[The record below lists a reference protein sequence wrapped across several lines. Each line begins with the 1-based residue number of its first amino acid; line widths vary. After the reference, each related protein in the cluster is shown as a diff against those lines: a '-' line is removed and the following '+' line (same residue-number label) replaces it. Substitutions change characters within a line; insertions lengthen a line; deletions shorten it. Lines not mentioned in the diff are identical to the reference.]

1 MQGSVGYNLIFAACV
16 CLVCAVVVSSSNVA
30 LADLQDR
37 NALLDKQRNVLLAA
51 GFADDDERLTPEE
64 VETRFELVDQILLDL
79 DTGEVIEGVDP
90 RDYDQRAATNDP
102 ARSRIAPDNAAR
114 VQRLPDSVLVYEVR
128 DERGQLD
135 LVILPIEGLG
145 LWGTLYG
152 FVALDDDLRTIRGLT
167 FYEHKETPGLGG
179 EVDNPRWKS
188 LWVGRVAFDDKLDP
202 VISVVKGVAGAI
214 ADDPYAVDGLS
225 GATITSRGV
234 TNLLRFWLGPDGFEP
249 YLTRLRQNKGV
260 G

>member
-1 MQGSVGYNLIFAACV
+1 MQGSVFYNLSFAA
-16 CLVCAVVVSSSNVA
+16 LVCIACAIFVSSSKV
-30 LADLQDR
+30 LLQDR
-37 NALLDKQRNVLLAA
+37 QIFNQTLDRQRNVLVAA
-51 GFADDDERLTPEE
+51 GLVSEDERLTSEE
-64 VETRFELVDQILLDL
+64 TIDRFTPIRQVVIDIE
-79 DTGEVIEGVDP
+79 TGESTAVDP
-90 RDYDQRAATNDP
+90 QLFDQRAAELDVATSFAAPPNS
-102 ARSRIAPDNAAR
+102 AGINRIPFHA
-114 VQRLPDSVLVYEVR
+114 LVYEVLNEG
-128 DERGQLD
+128 DELE
-135 LVILPIEGLG
+135 LVVLPVHGLG
-145 LWGTLYG
+145 LWGFLYG
-152 FVALDDDLRTIRGLT
+152 FVAIDDDLETVRGLT

-249 YLTRLRQNKGV
+249 YLMRLRQNKGV